1 VDMSETGR
9 DPVHDFETIMT
20 ELASFNEDLPRK
32 PMLVVASK
40 VDAAQEPARI
50 AQLREMARE
59 KQLGFFEISSATGQG
74 IEELKYAMAE
84 RVTLPHAAPKVAS
97 VTDSDPVPAP

>member
-1 VDMSETGR
+1 TGR
-9 DPVHDFETIMT
+9 GPVHDFETIMA

-40 VDAAQEPARI
+40 VDAAQDPERI
-50 AQLREMARE
+50 VQLRELARG
-59 KQLGFFEISSATGQG
+59 KQLAFFEISSATGQG

-84 RVTLPHAAPKVAS
+84 RVTLPDIMPKVPS
-97 VTDSDPVPAP
+97 VTDSVPAQ